1 MFYLRKEILFSFAK
15 DNSHSSLK
23 VLLQDIQ
30 YIFADLFSRLLS

>member
-1 MFYLRKEILFSFAK
+1 MFYLRKEILFSIAK
-15 DNSHSSLK
+15 DNSRLSLK